1 MPNKK
6 LTAQFLNS
14 SLAAGRYYDDSGA
27 GLHIY
32 VRKSGSKSWSQKLR
46 FGGKQLELGLGSYPM
61 VSLSEARRIAAENK
75 ALAAR
80 GINPKSER
88 AERKSI
94 PSFQEVM
101 EQALP
106 SILEE
111 LKNSKHRSQ
120 WRTTLEVYAIPV
132 LGKMAVNEITVGDIH
147 EVLKPIWK
155 SKTETASRLRG
166 RIEKVLDYAIV
177 MGLLSPPNPAVWQ
190 GNLASLLPQKS
201 KIAAKKNHP
210 AVQLCDVQR
219 WWRELNQREG
229 VGALALMMLAM
240 TASRSGEIR
249 GMHWDEVRMF
259 DAIEASKRGYHG
271 IWTRPANRMKNKR
284 EHRVPIVTPMYELL
298 CSLGER
304 SGLVFKSRRLGQI
317 SDMTLLALMKRMHAS
332 DEKGFVDFTSRLP
345 SVPHGLRSTFRDW
358 VAETGQSR
366 EAAEL
371 QLAHKFGTATEHAY
385 YRTDLL
391 DERAKLIT
399 NWHLF
404 LEGHA

>member
-6 LTAQFLNS
+6 LKAQFLNS

-249 GMHWDEVRMF
+249 GMHWDEVRMLMRLKLQKEVIMGF
-259 DAIEASKRGYHG
+259 G
-271 IWTRPANRMKNKR
+271 PAL
-284 EHRVPIVTPMYELL
+284 PI
-298 CSLGER
+298 
-304 SGLVFKSRRLGQI
+304 
-317 SDMTLLALMKRMHAS
+317 A
-332 DEKGFVDFTSRLP
+332 
-345 SVPHGLRSTFRDW
+345 
-358 VAETGQSR
+358 
-366 EAAEL
+366 
-371 QLAHKFGTATEHAY
+371 
-385 YRTDLL
+385 
-391 DERAKLIT
+391 
-399 NWHLF
+399 
-404 LEGHA
+404 